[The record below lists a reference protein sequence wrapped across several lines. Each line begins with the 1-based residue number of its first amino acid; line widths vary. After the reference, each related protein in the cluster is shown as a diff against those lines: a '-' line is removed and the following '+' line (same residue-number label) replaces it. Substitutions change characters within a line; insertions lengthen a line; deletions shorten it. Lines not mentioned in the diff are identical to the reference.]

1 MTQTALQPNG
11 LPPNGSLGQ
20 IPPELAQTQLSPA
33 DAVKLASFVNKKYE
47 EMKSSRS
54 QFERQWYMN
63 LSFFFGKQNVVYRN
77 VAGSGGRL
85 LVPPAPPWRVR
96 MVINKI
102 RPIVRRTQA
111 KLTSQKP
118 SATVIPASSDDA
130 DLFAAQAGEQIWES
144 MYASNDIK
152 QVLKEAVWWQI
163 VCGTGYI
170 KTYWDNSKLVPGGL
184 DEAPYQGDI
193 RYTPTTPFHV
203 FVPDLRST
211 NIEEQPYIIHS
222 STRTVDWLKTH
233 YKQTLDGQE
242 VKPNAKG
249 ANDLLDDAFLN
260 LVGGSAFD
268 NDSVLVHEMHIK
280 PGGHPDY
287 PEGAVITIT
296 GDQVIQMLPIFPYD
310 HGQYCLT
317 KFDHIPSGKYYSSS
331 VIEDLI
337 PIQREYNRTRS
348 QIVEAKNRM
357 AKPQLT
363 AQEGSVNVAKM
374 TSEPG
379 QVIEYK
385 VGFQPPTPLPLQSL
399 PSYVLN
405 EVQQLAADFDDIS
418 GQHEVTRG
426 NVPPGVTAATA
437 ISYLQ
442 EQDDSML
449 SHEVDS
455 IESGMEKIAKQTLAL
470 VGQYWDTPRV
480 VKITGVD
487 GSWDAAMFKGAD
499 LRGNTDIRI
508 EAGSALPTSK
518 AAKQALITD
527 WMKMGFI
534 PPEEGM
540 AVLDMGGLVKLYERV
555 QIDQAQ
561 ARRENLKMQNCPD
574 ELIQQMFAP
583 PTDPATGQ
591 PLPPEAY
598 MIDPMTGKPR
608 LPEPVIPV
616 NTWDNHAIHIDI
628 HNRFRKS
635 QAFEQLDP
643 MRQMLFEVHVQKH
656 MEAIAAPHIGG
667 MPTAEMMIGIAEQQ
681 RNQPPPTDV
690 NTPDPMDTM
699 QNPGGPPQQSGPEA
713 MPETESTDNSQQPTG

>member
-1 MTQTALQPNG
+1 MTQMV
-11 LPPNGSLGQ
+11 LPPNQNSSGQ
-20 IPPELAQTQLSPA
+20 IPPELQMGPGSLSPA
-33 DAVKLASFVNKKYE
+33 DAKKLAMLVNKKYQ
-47 EMKSSRS
+47 EMKSGRT
-54 QFERQWYMN
+54 QFERQWYLN
-63 LSFFFGKQNVVYRN
+63 LSFYFGKQNVVYRN
-77 VAGSGGRL
+77 VPGAGGRL

-96 MVINKI
+96 MVVNKI

-118 SATVIPASSDDA
+118 SASIVPASADDA
-130 DLFAAQAGEQIWES
+130 DLFAANAGEQIWES
-144 MYASNDIK
+144 MYASKDLK
-152 QVLKEAVWWQI
+152 QVLKRAVWWQI

-170 KTYWDNSKLVPGGL
+170 KTYWDQSKTCPAGL
-184 DEAPYQGDI
+184 DEPPYQGDI
-193 RYTPTTPFHV
+193 CFTPETPFHV
-203 FVPDLRST
+203 FVPDLREED
-211 NIEEQPYIIHS
+211 IENQPYIIHS
-222 STRTVDWLKTH
+222 STRTPEWLMNN

-242 VKPNAKG
+242 IKPNVKG
-249 ANDLLDDAFLN
+249 ANELLDDAFLN
-260 LVGGSAFD
+260 LVGGTAYD

-280 PGGHPDY
+280 PGALKDF
-287 PEGAVITIT
+287 PEGGVVTIT
-296 GDQVIQMLPIFPYD
+296 GDQVIQYMPIFPYE
-310 HGQYCLT
+310 HGEFCIT
-317 KFDHIPSGKYYSSS
+317 KFDHVPSGKFYTSS

-363 AQEGSVNVAKM
+363 AQEGAVNVSRM

-385 VGFQPPTPLPLQSL
+385 MGFQPPQPIPLQAL

-455 IESGMEKIAKQTLAL
+455 IESGMEKIGKQTLSL

-480 VKITGVD
+480 VKVTGVD

-574 ELIQQMFAP
+574 ELIQQMFEP

-591 PLPPEAY
+591 PLPPEEY
-598 MIDPMTGKPR
+598 MVDPMTGKPR
-608 LPEPVIPV
+608 LPEPAIPV
-616 NTWDNHAIHIDI
+616 NTFDNHAIHIDM

-635 QAFEQLDP
+635 QAYENLDP
-643 MRQMLFEVHVQKH
+643 MRQMLFEIHVQKH

-690 NTPDPMDTM
+690 NTPDAMDQM
-699 QNPGGPPQQSGPEA
+699 QNPGGMQDQSQQPGPEA
-713 MPETESTDNSQQPTG
+713 NPGTESTDNSQPTG